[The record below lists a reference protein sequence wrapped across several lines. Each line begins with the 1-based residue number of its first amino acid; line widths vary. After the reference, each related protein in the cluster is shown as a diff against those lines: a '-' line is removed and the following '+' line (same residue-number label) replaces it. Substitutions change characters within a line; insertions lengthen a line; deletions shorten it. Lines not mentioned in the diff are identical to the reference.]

1 MRLPNPWY
9 LRHFFHAALV
19 ADAALCLELALMAK
33 QGRAGIGGRQKGLGL
48 SHGQSGAAHKIVKK
62 RDLSG
67 KLTQKAPVSLVDKD
81 GKPFKSVR
89 KAELAARKER
99 RSRKAAAATNQ

>member
-1 MRLPNPWY
+1 MTPRIPKSPHSAPLSATPPP
-9 LRHFFHAALV
+9 V
-19 ADAALCLELALMAK
+19 SLELALMAK

-48 SHGQSGAAHKIVKK
+48 SHGESGAAHKIVKK

-67 KLTQKAPVSLVDKD
+67 KLTQKAPVSLVDKN
-81 GKPFKSVR
+81 GKPYKSAR

-99 RSRKAAAATNQ
+99 RSQKAEAANQ